1 MCFRVSSWSVR
12 PRSTVRVPLTGMK
25 RLPIAILA
33 ICLLL
38 FAFSGNVHAHPL
50 GNFTINHFVRLE
62 LGDDQIRVRYVV
74 DMAEIPAF
82 QELQAISADESGKP
96 TTAALD
102 AYVQRM
108 GAQYA
113 AGLVV
118 VIDGSRVP
126 LKLAAATLK
135 TPPGAGGLETLRVEC
150 DFAGDMPPSISGGV
164 RRLRFEN
171 MNHPDRTG
179 WREIVV
185 VPLSGESIFKSTAF
199 ASGVTDELKA
209 YPEDKLQAPLDERTA
224 EFSFAHGAI
233 PAGVAGLRTREGRTF
248 TEAPDRFTQ
257 LIAVPDL
264 TLLTALLGLLVAA
277 ALGALHAL
285 SPGHGKTIVGAYLIG
300 SRGTAR
306 HAAFLG
312 LTVTITHT
320 IGVFALG
327 LVTLFA
333 SQYVVP
339 ERLFPV
345 LGLISGALV
354 FAVGMGLFIRR
365 LRAAIRPAQD
375 ETHHHF
381 DHEHVHDGGPHD
393 HVHPH
398 EQSHK
403 LAEGEAPEASAMMP
417 HSHGGSVHTHLP
429 PGADGDRVS
438 WRSLLALGISGG
450 LLPCPSA
457 LVVMLSAIALHRVAY
472 GLILVVAFSFGLA
485 CTLTAIGLAF
495 VYAGRLMKGRLAA
508 SGRLVRWLPAM
519 SAFVIASLG
528 AVICYRALVEAGI
541 NPLAF
546 LTNSAGEQMGSLS
559 TFGVLGFGLL
569 FGLKHAV
576 EADHL
581 AAVST
586 IVSERRSLL
595 SSMLVGGLWGI
606 GHTIALLIA
615 GVGVIVLHL
624 RIGEETSLALEFC
637 VALMLIAL
645 GLNAILKLKRGS
657 VLHFHTHRHGGRLH
671 SHPHFHDSISTA
683 EETNTHHG
691 FRFSARP
698 LLIGLLHGLAGSAA
712 LMLLVLSTISS
723 PAVGLLYV
731 VVFGAGSIGGMMLMS
746 LLVGLPVHLTAGRF
760 DRANWMIRGMAGVF
774 SLSFGIFMAYRIGF
788 IDRLFG

>member
-1 MCFRVSSWSVR
+1 MSFRVCSWVVR
-12 PRSTVRVPLTGMK
+12 PLSTIRIRRTRMMFQ
-25 RLPIAILA
+25 IAILA
-33 ICLLL
+33 ICLLVL
-38 FAFSGNVHAHPL
+38 SLPEIVHAHPL

-62 LGDDQIRVRYVV
+62 LGDDQVRVRYVV

-96 TTAALD
+96 TSAALD

-108 GAQYA
+108 AAQYA
-113 AGLVV
+113 AGLVIL
-118 VIDGSRVP
+118 IDGSRVP
-126 LKLAAATLK
+126 LKLASATIK

-150 DFAGDMPPSISGGV
+150 DFAGDFSPSISGGV
-164 RRLRFEN
+164 RHLRFEN
-171 MNHPDRTG
+171 LNHPDRTG

-185 VPLSGESIFKSTAF
+185 VPSSGESIFNSTAF

-209 YPEDKLQAPLDERTA
+209 YPEDKLQAPIDERAA
-224 EFSFAHGAI
+224 EFSFMRGAM
-233 PAGVAGLRTREGRTF
+233 PAGVVSLRTREGRAF

-257 LIAVPDL
+257 LISVPEL
-264 TLLTALLGLLVAA
+264 TLLTALLGLLAAA
-277 ALGALHAL
+277 ALGAVHAL
-285 SPGHGKTIVGAYLIG
+285 SPGHGKTVVGAYLIG

-354 FAVGMGLFIRR
+354 FAVGLGLFIRR
-365 LRAAIRPAQD
+365 LRAAIKPAHD
-375 ETHHHF
+375 EAHQHF
-381 DHEHVHDGGPHD
+381 DHEHSHD
-393 HVHPH
+393 
-398 EQSHK
+398 
-403 LAEGEAPEASAMMP
+403 LAAGETPEASAMVT

-429 PGADGDRVS
+429 PGADGDRVR

-495 VYAGRLMKGRLAA
+495 VYAGRLMKGRLDA
-508 SGRLVRWLPAM
+508 SGRLIRWLPAM

-528 AVICYRALVEAGI
+528 AVICFRALAEAGI

-546 LTNSAGEQMGSLS
+546 LTTPVGEHMGSLS
-559 TFGVLGFGLL
+559 TVGVLGFGLL

-624 RIGEETSLALEFC
+624 RIGEGTALALEFG

-671 SHPHFHDSISTA
+671 SHPHFHDSNATA

-698 LLIGLLHGLAGSAA
+698 LLVGLLHGLAGSAA
-712 LMLLVLSTISS
+712 LMLLVLSTIPS

-760 DRANWMIRGMAGVF
+760 DRANWMIRGMAGLF
-774 SLSFGIFMAYRIGF
+774 SLSFGLFMAYKIGF
-788 IDRLFG
+788 VERLFG